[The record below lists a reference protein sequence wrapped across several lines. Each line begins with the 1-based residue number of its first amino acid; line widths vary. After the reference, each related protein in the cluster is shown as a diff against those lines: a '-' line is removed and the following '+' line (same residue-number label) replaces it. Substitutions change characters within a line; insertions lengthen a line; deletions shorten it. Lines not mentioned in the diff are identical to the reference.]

1 MMEKVDLQTWV
12 ALQSAM
18 RGLQKAEGWDA
29 FVKAIQTRRQE
40 AMEHLF
46 SEGPDNHDKN
56 VGFIE
61 GLDWVINYP
70 NVLAEQVEVLRSQ

>member
-1 MMEKVDLQTWV
+1 MENADLQTWV

-18 RGLQKAEGWDA
+18 RALQKADGWDA

-46 SEGPDNHDKN
+46 SEGPDRHDHN

-70 NVLAEQVEVLRSQ
+70 TVLADQVELLRSQ